1 MVDFNEVNIDI
12 LISYIIYKF
21 GKGSIFIVII
31 DLVLLLVMDWD
42 RLFFL
47 LCFSVLDNVM
57 FLWVLYKFV

>member
-31 DLVLLLVMDWD
+31 DLVLLLVME
-42 RLFFL
+42 
-47 LCFSVLDNVM
+47 
-57 FLWVLYKFV
+57 

>member
-47 LCFSVLDNVM
+47 LCFRVLDNVM
-57 FLWVLYKFV
+57 FLWVLYKYV